1 MNGNILLDT
10 NVIIYL
16 SKKTLLPEQIFKE
29 GNTNSISVIS
39 KMELLGYP
47 FKNHLEEQYLLE
59 ILNALVIVPLTDEIV
74 NLTIEIRKKYKIKL
88 PDAII
93 YATAKALN
101 AKLITNNITDFNK
114 TDETVELINPFT

>member
-16 SKKTLLPEQIFKE
+16 SKKTLLPEQIFNE
-29 GNTNSISVIS
+29 GNINSISVIS

-101 AKLITNNITDFNK
+101 AKLITNNITDFSK

>member
-1 MNGNILLDT
+1 MVIFYLTLMSSFISLKRPFYQSKYLRKETQIQFLLFPKWNFWVIL
-10 NVIIYL
+10 
-16 SKKTLLPEQIFKE
+16 
-29 GNTNSISVIS
+29 
-39 KMELLGYP
+39 
-47 FKNHLEEQYLLE
+47 KNHLEEQYLLE